1 MTATTKTAKS
11 EVAKNEAV
19 SAFMKEG
26 GDGLWAI
33 RGENIV
39 FNRDQPRGRLFSD
52 TLVAH
57 AGRVAGRH
65 TAMSY
70 GKFMPMKL
78 FMRFMDDIDTDYVGD
93 QIVSALSELIE
104 AAKEYR
110 EEARKDLAE
119 KLAKGALEVDDLPVY
134 FEKGME
140 VIFTV
145 DGKEVGAIVENCSI
159 QYGFFSQY
167 VELHGNV
174 IHSMMGEVAENA
186 ISTRFGVYEGLRPL
200 DTLPV
205 RKITED
211 EKKRLTKRG
220 KLWAS
225 MVGRAAYMMYSGQLE
240 QNSWYGS
247 KSFRSEGR
255 VIVDPRNFSR
265 VDSDQYR
272 NEQRHAGLNEAPQGE
287 AKTSRKLKDEELW
300 RTYPFVWGFSMSA
313 KMWGRLAVDDITP
326 INWRDDAFDKLV
338 LPEREKQLV
347 RSVVEH
353 SGGSFT
359 DIVEGKG
366 GGAIFLL
373 HGPPGQGKT
382 LTAETVAEALRKPL
396 YSISVGQ
403 LGTNPDTL
411 EKRLREI
418 LDVATTWD
426 AVLLLDEADIF
437 LEERT
442 EHDVLR
448 NAMVGVFLRLLEYH
462 QGVLFLTTNRVKNI
476 DRAFYSRISVALRF
490 GAADTAKRRQIWQ
503 NLLEAAKLDGIGL
516 DLDVLAGHDINGR
529 QIKNVIRL
537 SQTLAKAEGRDV
549 DVALVSEVIDLTTS
563 FQP

>member
-1 MTATTKTAKS
+1 MTTATEKTVKTETAK
-11 EVAKNEAV
+11 AV

-26 GDGLWAI
+26 KDGLWSI
-33 RGENIV
+33 HGENIV
-39 FNRDQPRGRLFSD
+39 FNRESGHGRPISD
-52 TLVAH
+52 TLVSM
-57 AGRVAGRH
+57 AGRVMGRH
-65 TAMSY
+65 TSMGY
-70 GKFMPMKL
+70 GKFMPMKV
-78 FMRFMDDIDTDYVGD
+78 FMRFMDDIDMDYTSDHITGAV
-93 QIVSALSELIE
+93 SELIE
-104 AAKEYR
+104 SAREYR
-110 EEARKDLAE
+110 EAARKDLDD
-119 KLAKGALEVDDLPVY
+119 KLSKGALEVDDLPVY
-134 FEKGME
+134 FDKGME

-145 DGKEVGAIVENCSI
+145 DGKEVGAIVENCTI

-167 VELHGNV
+167 VEVHGNV
-174 IHSMMGEVAENA
+174 IHSITGEVAETA
-186 ISTRFGVYEGLRPL
+186 ISTRFGVFEGLRPL
-200 DTLPV
+200 DKLPV
-205 RKITED
+205 RKITDD

-255 VIVDPRNFSR
+255 IIVDPRNFSR

-272 NEQRHAGLNEAPQGE
+272 HEQRHAGLEAAPQNE
-287 AKTSRKLKDEELW
+287 TKTARKVKDEELW
-300 RTYPFVWGFSMSA
+300 RTYPFVWGFSMAA

-326 INWRDDAFDKLV
+326 INWRDDAFEKLV
-338 LPEREKQLV
+338 LPEREKKLV

-353 SGGSFT
+353 SGDSFS

-366 GGAIFLL
+366 GGSIFLL

-403 LGTNPDTL
+403 LGTNPDVL

-490 GAADTAKRRQIWQ
+490 GAADAPKRRQIWQ
-503 NLLEAAKLDGIGL
+503 NLLESAGLDGIGL

-537 SQTLAKAEGRDV
+537 TQTLAKAEGREI
-549 DVALVSEVIDLTTS
+549 DVAMVSEVIDLTTS
-563 FQP
+563 FHP

>member
-1 MTATTKTAKS
+1 MTTATEKTVKTETAK
-11 EVAKNEAV
+11 AV

-26 GDGLWAI
+26 KDGLWSI
-33 RGENIV
+33 HGENIV
-39 FNRDQPRGRLFSD
+39 FNRESGHGRLISD
-52 TLVAH
+52 TLVSM
-57 AGRVAGRH
+57 AGRVMGRH
-65 TAMSY
+65 TSMGY
-70 GKFMPMKL
+70 GKFMPMKV
-78 FMRFMDDIDTDYVGD
+78 FMRFMDDIDMDYISDHITGAV
-93 QIVSALSELIE
+93 SELIE
-104 AAKEYR
+104 SAREYR
-110 EEARKDLAE
+110 EAARKDLDD
-119 KLAKGALEVDDLPVY
+119 KLSKGALEVDDLPVY
-134 FEKGME
+134 FDKGME

-145 DGKEVGAIVENCSI
+145 DGKEVGAIVENCTI

-167 VELHGNV
+167 VEVHGNV
-174 IHSMMGEVAENA
+174 IHSITGEVAETA
-186 ISTRFGVYEGLRPL
+186 ISTRFGVFEGLRPL
-200 DTLPV
+200 DKLPV
-205 RKITED
+205 RKITDD

-255 VIVDPRNFSR
+255 IIVDPRNFSR

-272 NEQRHAGLNEAPQGE
+272 HEQRHAGLEAAPQNE
-287 AKTSRKLKDEELW
+287 TKTARKVKDEELW
-300 RTYPFVWGFSMSA
+300 RTYPFVWGFSMAA

-326 INWRDDAFDKLV
+326 INWRDDAFEKLV
-338 LPEREKQLV
+338 LPEREKKLV

-353 SGGSFT
+353 SGDSFS

-366 GGAIFLL
+366 GGSIFLL

-403 LGTNPDTL
+403 LGTNPDVL

-490 GAADTAKRRQIWQ
+490 GAADAPKRRQIWQ
-503 NLLEAAKLDGIGL
+503 NLLESAGLDGIGL

-537 SQTLAKAEGRDV
+537 TQTLAKAEGREI
-549 DVALVSEVIDLTTS
+549 DVAMVSEVIDLTTS
-563 FQP
+563 FHP

>member
-1 MTATTKTAKS
+1 MTTATEKTVKTETAK
-11 EVAKNEAV
+11 AV

-26 GDGLWAI
+26 KDGLWAI

-39 FNRDQPRGRLFSD
+39 FNRDSGHGRLISD
-52 TLVAH
+52 TLVSM
-57 AGRVAGRH
+57 AGRVMGRH
-65 TAMSY
+65 TSMGY
-70 GKFMPMKL
+70 GKFMPMKV
-78 FMRFMDDIDTDYVGD
+78 FMRFMDDIDMDYISDHVTGA
-93 QIVSALSELIE
+93 VSELIE
-104 AAKEYR
+104 SAREYR
-110 EEARKDLAE
+110 EAARKDLDD
-119 KLAKGALEVDDLPVY
+119 KLSKGALEVDDLPVY
-134 FEKGME
+134 FDKGME

-145 DGKEVGAIVENCSI
+145 DGKEVGAIVENCTI

-167 VELHGNV
+167 VEVHGNV
-174 IHSMMGEVAENA
+174 IHSITGEVAEGA
-186 ISTRFGVYEGLRPL
+186 ISTRFSVFEGLRPL

-205 RKITED
+205 RKITDD

-255 VIVDPRNFSR
+255 IIVDPRNFSR

-272 NEQRHAGLNEAPQGE
+272 HEQRHAGLEAAPQNE
-287 AKTSRKLKDEELW
+287 TKTARKVKDEELW
-300 RTYPFVWGFSMSA
+300 RTYPFVWGFSMAA

-353 SGGSFT
+353 SGDSFS

-366 GGAIFLL
+366 GGSIFLL

-403 LGTNPDTL
+403 LGTNPDVL

-418 LDVATTWD
+418 LDVAMTWD

-490 GAADTAKRRQIWQ
+490 GVADATKRRQIWQ
-503 NLLEAAKLDGIGL
+503 NLLESAGLDSIGL

-537 SQTLAKAEGRDV
+537 TQTLAKAEGREI
-549 DVALVSEVIDLTTS
+549 DVAMVSEVIDLTTS
-563 FQP
+563 FHP